1 MAGKMFETTFY
12 FLLEFCLVTSRHY
25 LMFRWPVQI
34 AKLRKW
40 QEIKTIKNFK
50 MQALLKKIAYNC
62 NIKKLKT
69 ISLLLEIMQ

>member
-1 MAGKMFETTFY
+1 MAGKIFETIFY

-40 QEIKTIKNFK
+40 QEIKKNLNNQKF
-50 MQALLKKIAYNC
+50 
-62 NIKKLKT
+62 
-69 ISLLLEIMQ
+69 